1 MGFLHHLRTKKRT
14 ADSASA
20 LYIASVQQSRLEKFY
35 TEWGVPDNVDGRF
48 DLIVLHL
55 MLLIRRLRPQAEE
68 TKDLSQ
74 EILNIF
80 FADMD
85 RNFREMGVGDM
96 SVGKHV
102 KKAAKAFYGR
112 AEIIEEGLD
121 GSKDALET
129 SLMETLYRSV
139 DVTKGDEKKMSLYVI
154 ETNNYL
160 SQQSLK
166 HILSGQI
173 YFLADV

>member
-1 MGFLHHLRTKKRT
+1 MGFFNRLRAKKRT
-14 ADSASA
+14 NDSASA

-35 TEWGVPDNVDGRF
+35 TQWGVPDDVDGRF
-48 DLIVLHL
+48 DMIVLHL
-55 MLLIRRLRPQAEE
+55 MLLVRRLRPHGEE

-112 AEIIEEGLD
+112 AEIIEEGL
-121 GSKDALET
+121 GVSQEALET
-129 SLMETLYRSV
+129 SLMETLYRAV
-139 DVTKGDEKKMSLYVI
+139 DLATSDEKKMSMYVI

-166 HILSGQI
+166 QLLSGQI
-173 YFLADV
+173 HFLADI